1 MKIAIAGGAIGGMI
15 WNSRLQWTSLRPAW
29 MLAAWWRNRL
39 NLPGRVDRPSRLSF
53 CWSRSPRATA
63 RSEPRLPTALRLTR
77 SPSCLTTAEPM
88 PRVPAPI
95 GAGTPRVARNARR
108 RRASTRTRLPP
119 PACATAPVTA
129 LPVRESIADRT
140 CAAGAVAR
148 CRARRRPTARP
159 EAPASRGPARSGAST
174 VRCAPQTATA
184 RVGFARPIGSAATA
198 RAPGRAWRARRPRP
212 EWPTERARRFARDWI
227 RVAIAPP
234 IPRRAAG
241 GPAPATARAAAPFTA
256 RGPSARPLSVTAP
269 AGSSRR
275 GCAPRGRANPPRRM
289 TAAWRSVTPRRGA
302 GASAP
307 AMQTACRAFTAIRK
321 APLAR
326 RKRPTERCAA
336 PRTSAPRPTAWIGSV
351 ATARAPA
358 FASRVSPPRPA
369 SAPTAPVPTS
379 STEPTPRTNVQPAR
393 ASAAPTDSAAWAGA
407 GSRPRIPP
415 AVPRRASTRP
425 TSRARCSRRQP
436 GATGKARARR
446 RRRSRARVRCAAS
459 PIGNAGPP
467 PAAATWTAS
476 PGSIV
481 TPGSAPRSRPSAT
494 AAPPPI
500 SAPTGSAPTR
510 RRAMRSAAR
519 PRARS
524 RARGARWPAPGCRPE
539 PARLGWRTRLPSARA
554 VAQSATTC
562 AARD

>member
-1 MKIAIAGGAIGGMI
+1 M
-15 WNSRLQWTSLRPAW
+15 
-29 MLAAWWRNRL
+29 
-39 NLPGRVDRPSRLSF
+39 PSRFSF
-53 CWSRSPRATA
+53 CWYRLPRATA

-95 GAGTPRVARNARR
+95 GAGTPRAARNARR
-108 RRASTRTRLPP
+108 RFASTRTRLPP
-119 PACATAPVTA
+119 PACATAPVIA
-129 LPVRESIADRT
+129 LPVHASTADRT
-140 CAAGAVAR
+140 CAAVAAAR
-148 CRARRRPTARP
+148 CRAPRRRIART
-159 EAPASRGPARSGAST
+159 EAPVSPGPARSGAST

-212 EWPTERARRFARDWI
+212 GWPTEPALRFAPTSTLA
-227 RVAIAPP
+227 AIVPP
-234 IPRRAAG
+234 IPRRAVG
-241 GPAPATARAAAPFTA
+241 GPAPATARAAAPSTV
-256 RGPSARPLSVTAP
+256 RGPSARPLSATPP

-275 GCAPRGRANPPRRM
+275 GCAPRGRANPPRRT
-289 TAAWRSVTPRRGA
+289 TAAWRFATPRRAA
-302 GASAP
+302 GASAR
-307 AMQTACRAFTAIRK
+307 ATQTACRAATAIRT
-321 APLAR
+321 APPAR

-336 PRTSAPRPTAWIGSV
+336 PRTSAPRPTAWIGFV

-358 FASRVSPPRPA
+358 CACRVSPPRPA

-379 STEPTPRTNVQPAR
+379 STEPTPRTNVRPVR
-393 ASAAPTDSAAWAGA
+393 TFAAPTDSAARAGA

-425 TSRARCSRRQP
+425 TTRARCSRPQP
-436 GATGKARARR
+436 GATGKAHARR
-446 RRRSRARVRCAAS
+446 RRRSRATVRCAAS

-467 PAAATWTAS
+467 PAAATGTVS
-476 PGSIV
+476 PGSIA
-481 TPGSAPRSRPSAT
+481 TPGSAPRSKPSAP

-510 RRAMRSAAR
+510 RRATRSAAR

-524 RARGARWPAPGCRPE
+524 FARGARWPAPGCRPE
-539 PARLGWRTRLPSARA
+539 PARLAWRIRPPSARA
-554 VAQSATTC
+554 IARSATPC